1 MSCVYKHTFPDGS
14 VYIGKTDME
23 PEARWANGWGYKSSP
38 AMFNSIIKHGW
49 DNVQHEILYDNLTHD
64 EALELEKKTIEEY
77 AFKVEVLHN
86 AQHIPP
92 QYLAQES
99 AHYVPAQSPPQKPT
113 LPHRDC
119 TERKHYKQH
128 IIPITEKPDGVH
140 TWPIDVYTKDGKYIT
155 TYPCAKVAAQELN
168 VNMGDIS
175 SCCKGVKA
183 DGKPRYQCKGY
194 IFRYAQI
201 KKEAMV

>member
-38 AMFNSIIKHGW
+38 AMFNAILKYGW
-49 DNVQHEILYDNLTHD
+49 DNVRHEILYDNLTHD
-64 EALELEKKTIEEY
+64 EALELEKKTIKEY
-77 AFKVEVLHN
+77 AFKVEILHN

-92 QYLAQES
+92 QYLAQET
-99 AHYVPAQSPPQKPT
+99 AHYIPAQIPPQKPNIKRT
-113 LPHRDC
+113 TS
-119 TERKHYKQH
+119 TEHRKHKDY
-128 IIPITEKPDGVH
+128 IIPLTPKPDNVH

-155 TYPCAKVAAQELN
+155 TYPSVMIASNELGIN
-168 VNMGDIS
+168 AGDIS

-183 DGKPRYQCKGY
+183 DGKPRYQCKGH